1 MSSVMSPTALRE
13 HEPPLTVVPA
23 SAASERSEDGD
34 VDVVGTVLEKRR
46 MLLLVRTGLTL
57 AIGYLL
63 IFSTAAPAPPPALI
77 AFVVCYLASNI
88 LIAVLPNRIFAK
100 AGFDVGLILADT
112 AAISFA
118 LLLIPEADTDVFVF
132 YFTIILLASIS
143 DRLVLSL
150 LAPIVTSLAYVA
162 FLLARHGLDDVL
174 QPAILLRLP
183 FFLLTGTFYA
193 FFVDRVRRGQMAVVA
208 AKQRIAARTELLSMI
223 THDLKQ
229 PLWVA
234 TQSAAL
240 LYDQLQHDQGSAR
253 ELAAQVS
260 MNLKRMESLTLN
272 FLDLS
277 RMELRGLRAVPRRT
291 SLNRVVE
298 DLIEVYRPAFGV
310 RGLSIVVDLAAGLP
324 AAWIDP
330 MQTER
335 CLSNLLDNA
344 IKFTPAGGTITCRTA
359 ADGGWV
365 TVTVGDSG
373 PGISGERLATVFARF
388 QDGVDAAGR
397 RSTGLGLHIAHA
409 LVESLGGEI
418 TLDRDQPH
426 GAWFRIRLPAAP
438 RVAAAPPVLEECV
451 A

>member
-1 MSSVMSPTALRE
+1 MSSATSHTAVQD
-13 HEPPLTVVPA
+13 HGTPA
-23 SAASERSEDGD
+23 SLATGSAGSERSGAADGAAA
-34 VDVVGTVLEKRR
+34 GTVLEKRR
-46 MLLLVRTGLTL
+46 LLLLVRTGLTL

-63 IFSTAAPAPPPALI
+63 IFSTDSPSPPPALI
-77 AFVVCYLASNI
+77 AFVVAYLASNI
-88 LIAVLPNRIFAK
+88 VIAVLPSRLLAK
-100 AGFDVGLILADT
+100 AGFDVSLILADT

-118 LLLIPEADTDVFVF
+118 LLLIPDADTDVFVF

-150 LAPIVTSLAYVA
+150 LAPIVTSGAYLA
-162 FLLARHGLDDVL
+162 FLLARHGVEDVL

-208 AKQRIAARTELLSMI
+208 AKQRIEARNELLSMM

-234 TQSAAL
+234 SQSAAL
-240 LYDQLQHDQGSAR
+240 LYDQLRQDDGPAR
-253 ELAAQVS
+253 TLAAQVS
-260 MNLKRMESLTLN
+260 VSLKRMESLTLN
-272 FLDLS
+272 FLDLNKL
-277 RMELRGLRAVPRRT
+277 ELRGLRAAPRRT
-291 SLNRVVE
+291 SLNRIVE
-298 DLIEVYRPAFGV
+298 DLLDTYRPAFAV
-310 RGLSIVVDLAAGLP
+310 RGLALVAELAPALP

-344 IKFTPAGGTITCRTA
+344 IKYTPSGGTITCRTA
-359 ADGGWV
+359 ADGDWV
-365 TVTVGDSG
+365 TVTIGDSG
-373 PGISGERLATVFARF
+373 PGISGERAANVFARF

-418 TLDRDQPH
+418 TLDRDQPR
-426 GAWFRIRLPAAP
+426 GAWFHIRLPKASGAVAPEVLRECAA
-438 RVAAAPPVLEECV
+438 
-451 A
+451 